1 MSRIYEYY
9 YKLQMT
15 YSITATNYTT
25 ADIRRGRSLEPETMS
40 VKGANFSKIQS
51 TDRG

>member
-1 MSRIYEYY
+1 
-9 YKLQMT
+9 MT
-15 YSITATNYTT
+15 YSITATNYT
-25 ADIRRGRSLEPETMS
+25 ADIKRGRSLEPETMS